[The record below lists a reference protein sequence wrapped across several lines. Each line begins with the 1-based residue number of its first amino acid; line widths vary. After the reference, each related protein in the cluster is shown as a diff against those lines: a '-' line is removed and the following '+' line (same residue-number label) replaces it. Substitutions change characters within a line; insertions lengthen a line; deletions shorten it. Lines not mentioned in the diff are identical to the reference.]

1 MVSYERYSQIEMK
14 LHNINNEFE
23 TLRIQ
28 SIELKEENKSLSKQ
42 LKETQ
47 DRLEIY
53 SQSQSQLFSLQSKIQ
68 LLEKE
73 IIDKNIQLK
82 LYHNEEFLNQEKI
95 KLKYDKK
102 VEELEKEITLYSL
115 RADNIR
121 NKENYI
127 NEVQNE
133 NEELLKKVN
142 NMDAEITKIN
152 AKHFSI
158 YDLKASNL
166 MKKFYSM
173 LIRQKEK
180 YASDLAGIEKEAG
193 SIKRLKILEM
203 QELYKEVQEM
213 CYFNSKL
220 FDVIE
225 KQEVMI
231 MKLKTKLGLEEDMLS
246 VFAEKYYKVNNELKI
261 VKEDA
266 EFNNIGNISYSSV
279 YNYNNKQDAGEK
291 INKTH
296 CNTILNKINNIDNDN
311 NKNYFNSLKNNSTS
325 SFISV
330 NNNKEKDSD
339 KYNSSSY
346 RNIDRMSIEK
356 DSYQR
361 VWHDLNIINKKNA
374 SALFDKQFIDK
385 NNSNNTNNLSYNNK
399 IDNLDFMDKISNS
412 IKDDKEND
420 KEQNDSDINNPQ
432 SNNFSKAKA
441 NYIKD
446 FGENEEYEDLDD
458 LTMTNFNKSIIN
470 SKKDNKF
477 YNVIIPRYSKLN
489 SINKFNNSK
498 IKRDSITANETLK
511 KPKKAVNNKSKSM
524 IFNDQDIINIE
535 SILSSSRLDNSSR
548 KYPELIKEN
557 NRNKEDRNSIIFNN
571 NKYENKGLNQGN
583 QDSHKQL
590 LDINNNRLSRINTLN
605 KTSILFPVSNMN
617 KHRIN
622 DNRVSV
628 ISELNEISQED
639 NSNNSKNKKDIKK
652 QRNLINDLRNKE
664 LHVYLSNKK
673 RILQKINDTKN
684 EKISILNKTTYN
696 KVSKE
701 FRVEDFKIDLNKS
714 NKKSLYFRMSK
725 VKKKS
730 QEEAHKRNT
739 TILDKYIEFL

>member
-1 MVSYERYSQIEMK
+1 MDV
-14 LHNINNEFE
+14 
-23 TLRIQ
+23 
-28 SIELKEENKSLSKQ
+28 
-42 LKETQ
+42 
-47 DRLEIY
+47 
-53 SQSQSQLFSLQSKIQ
+53 
-68 LLEKE
+68 E
-73 IIDKNIQLK
+73 II
-82 LYHNEEFLNQEKI
+82 
-95 KLKYDKK
+95 
-102 VEELEKEITLYSL
+102 
-115 RADNIR
+115 
-121 NKENYI
+121 
-127 NEVQNE
+127 
-133 NEELLKKVN
+133 
-142 NMDAEITKIN
+142 KIN

-173 LIRQKEK
+173 LIKQKDK
-180 YASDLAGIEKEAG
+180 YACDLASIEKEAG

-203 QELYKEVQEM
+203 KELYKEVQEM

-266 EFNNIGNISYSSV
+266 EFNFIGNNSNSSDH
-279 YNYNNKQDAGEK
+279 NDNNNQDAEEK
-291 INKTH
+291 INKTRS
-296 CNTILNKINNIDNDN
+296 NTNLNKIN

-330 NNNKEKDSD
+330 NNKNKEKDLD

-385 NNSNNTNNLSYNNK
+385 NNSNNTNNLSFNNK
-399 IDNLDFMDKISNS
+399 TDNIDFNNSINKISNS
-412 IKDDKEND
+412 IKDDKDID
-420 KEQNDSDINNPQ
+420 KETNDSGINNPLNNNY
-432 SNNFSKAKA
+432 SNTKAKY
-441 NYIKD
+441 NND
-446 FGENEEYEDLDD
+446 SGENEDEYEDLDD
-458 LTMTNFNKSIIN
+458 LTMTNFNKSLIKN
-470 SKKDNKF
+470 TKDTKDNKF
-477 YNVIIPRYSKLN
+477 YDVIIPRYSKLN
-489 SINKFNNSK
+489 NLNSITKFNNSK
-498 IKRDSITANETLK
+498 RNRESIAANEALL

-524 IFNDQDIINIE
+524 ILNDQGIINLE

-548 KYPELIKEN
+548 KYLELIKEN
-557 NRNKEDRNSIIFNN
+557 NTNNTNKEDLKSIIFNN
-571 NKYENKGLNQGN
+571 NKYENKGLNQ
-583 QDSHKQL
+583 DSHKQL
-590 LDINNNRLSRINTLN
+590 LDINNNNRLSRINTLN
-605 KTSILFPVSNMN
+605 KTSILFPVSNIN

-639 NSNNSKNKKDIKK
+639 INNSKNSNNRKNSKNRKIQIKS
-652 QRNLINDLRNKE
+652 IDDLRNRE

-673 RILQKINDTKN
+673 KILQKINDAKN
-684 EKISILNKTTYN
+684 EKFSILNKTTYN

-730 QEEAHKRNT
+730 QEEANKRNT